1 MNKVLAAISLS
12 LLTATSLAAQGLYA
26 PSGVQLKVG
35 SSASL
40 KIGGSLTNRGQ
51 VYDEGLLVVD
61 GTVNNESRL
70 NISNNASTPP
80 VLDSNGLINNT
91 GNLENVGLIRVSGNW
106 NNTGIYNGIDGE
118 IELDGTSDQTFSST
132 PTDVH
137 SIVVNSTGTTL
148 FSGDTVRVV
157 GMINFVNG
165 YVDANPGTYLVI
177 EDGAEVLG
185 GSDNSYSEGKLYH
198 RGLGYKF
205 FPVGNDALYLPVYLE
220 NVFGENPLIG
230 VEVGAFSQAPFP
242 DRLLVGV
249 AEDYYWDIETVLGRF
264 DSSRVTVDYVGADL
278 ESSQNRNDIAF
289 DSATPALA
297 EAESLDEPFTNLFT
311 TDDSV
316 EDPDLF
322 SSGLLTGEKSFTKRY
337 LAVALS
343 PKVPADGVSY
353 IPTAFSPLSVNEEDQ
368 VLKFYSEKVIPDGF
382 SFKIYDR
389 FGDVLYETNDLSDA
403 QTNGWNGLLKSGK
416 PASGGYY
423 FYSAKFEFFN
433 GRKVSKT
440 GQVMLIR

>member
-1 MNKVLAAISLS
+1 MIQCSEK
-12 LLTATSLAAQGLYA
+12 
-26 PSGVQLKVG
+26 K
-35 SSASL
+35 SSIF
-40 KIGGSLTNRGQ
+40 KC
-51 VYDEGLLVVD
+51 VC
-61 GTVNNESRL
+61 
-70 NISNNASTPP
+70 P
-80 VLDSNGLINNT
+80 
-91 GNLENVGLIRVSGNW
+91 
-106 NNTGIYNGIDGE
+106 
-118 IELDGTSDQTFSST
+118 
-132 PTDVH
+132 
-137 SIVVNSTGTTL
+137 
-148 FSGDTVRVV
+148 
-157 GMINFVNG
+157 
-165 YVDANPGTYLVI
+165 
-177 EDGAEVLG
+177 
-185 GSDNSYSEGKLYH
+185 
-198 RGLGYKF
+198 
-205 FPVGNDALYLPVYLE
+205 
-220 NVFGENPLIG
+220 
-230 VEVGAFSQAPFP
+230 
-242 DRLLVGV
+242 
-249 AEDYYWDIETVLGRF
+249 
-264 DSSRVTVDYVGADL
+264 
-278 ESSQNRNDIAF
+278 
-289 DSATPALA
+289 ATPALA

-389 FGDVLYETNDLSDA
+389 FGDVLYETTDLSDA